1 MVAKRQ
7 TLDGWIQEAMTDDE
21 KGRIAAIILVHFA
34 NGEREVD
41 AVRFTGAKA
50 WKASELALRFKSK
63 AESYCQ
69 DMPGSQT
76 FQLLAYYY
84 DSNDAPRTDPE
95 ARHPF
100 SLMGADGVDHGPITD
115 APTDKG
121 VIQQTMRHL
130 EVMYQET
137 VRMSRAMFDRSV
149 DLNNQM
155 MLQQQATQKELNESY
170 KVMRDMYL
178 QARGEEHRMQLEQT
192 KAERESVLI
201 EALLRYAPALLNTI
215 SGKEVFPQSTADSA
229 LIEGIVKN
237 LKPEHIDALA
247 SIVPPESFG
256 LLMARFEQS
265 VDKRITAEQS
275 AMKAVR
281 QIPGEQDAIGELTK

>member
-1 MVAKRQ
+1 MVARRQ
-7 TLDGWIQEAMTDDE
+7 SLDSWIQEAMTDDE
-21 KGRIAAIILVHFA
+21 KGSIAALVLVHSA
-34 NGEREVD
+34 GSEREVD
-41 AVRFTGAKA
+41 AVRFTGSKA
-50 WKASELALRFKSK
+50 WKPTELALRFRSK

-69 DMPGSQT
+69 DMPGTQS
-76 FQLLAYYY
+76 FQLLAYYKGP
-84 DSNDAPRTDPE
+84 DDQPRADPE

-100 SLMGADGVDHGPITD
+100 TLMGADGVDQGITD

-130 EVMYQET
+130 EVMFIEQS
-137 VRMSRAMFDRSV
+137 RMTRAMFDRNI
-149 DLNNQM
+149 DLNQQM
-155 MLQQQATQKELNESY
+155 ILQQQGTQKELNEAY
-170 KVMRDMYL
+170 KVLRDLYL
-178 QARGEEHRMQLEQT
+178 QSRGAEHQMQLEQE
-192 KAERESVLI
+192 KAQRETSLLN
-201 EALLRYAPALLNTI
+201 ALLSYAPALLNTVT
-215 SGKEVFPQSTADSA
+215 GKEVFPQSTADSA

-247 SIVPPESFG
+247 TIIPPESFG

-281 QIPGEQDAIGELTK
+281 GIPGEQDAIGELTK